1 MLSRTAENLFWMGR
15 YMERA
20 DATARLIEMG
30 YRMAMLPGS
39 NELEEW
45 RSVAAASGSAPDIV
59 EATRLNAGAV
69 VQRLLLDPD
78 NPSSIRSC
86 LTSARA
92 NGRAIRTALTQ
103 DMWEALNDGWR
114 SLGQMDAETA
124 LKNLPSLLEWTKN
137 RTAAFRGASEI
148 SLLRRSKRTLS
159 TSLSPPNF
167 FPATT

>member
-45 RSVAAASGSAPDIV
+45 RSVAAASGSAPDIA
-59 EATRLNAGAV
+59 EATKLNAGSV

-78 NPSSIRSC
+78 NASSIRSC
-86 LTSARA
+86 RPPVA
-92 NGRAIRTALTQ
+92 
-103 DMWEALNDGWR
+103 
-114 SLGQMDAETA
+114 
-124 LKNLPSLLEWTKN
+124 
-137 RTAAFRGASEI
+137 
-148 SLLRRSKRTLS
+148 S
-159 TSLSPPNF
+159 TSWSTTPRASSVGRSPSAVTPTCGGCSRSTLW
-167 FPATT
+167 PRWRWRGPGAESHGA